1 MKTINDIDFTE
12 LQDAQ
17 LEYLG
22 LTSEDTN
29 VVFNEGKKNMLV
41 ASVSKEKG
49 IINNHKSMVISING
63 QGICDDEFD
72 RMMIDKET
80 LKEIAYTCDYLYT
93 DFGIDVHSHT
103 LKTSEPFKNLKIKR
117 IN

>member
-1 MKTINDIDFTE
+1 MKTINEIDFTE
-12 LQDAQ
+12 LQDAH

-22 LTSEDTN
+22 LTPESTN

-41 ASVSKEKG
+41 ALVSKERG
-49 IINNHKSMVISING
+49 ILNNHKSMVISITG

-72 RMMIDKET
+72 RMTIDKET
-80 LKEIAYTCDYLYT
+80 LKEIAYTTDYLYT
-93 DFGIDVHSHT
+93 DFGIEVHSHT
-103 LKTSEPFKNLKIKR
+103 LKTSEPFKSVKIKR